1 MVLVNWAWCHR
12 PIIPNLGRLKQE
24 EPELQKSQV
33 AHRLSDQREGSGRN
47 RRFNIDSTK
56 DDNNEGANNHVITD
70 VHVVAFLKQIH

>member
-1 MVLVNWAWCHR
+1 MVLVSWAWCHR

-47 RRFNIDSTK
+47 RRFNIDSSK
-56 DDNNEGANNHVITD
+56 R
-70 VHVVAFLKQIH
+70 